1 MRQISIN
8 LFAFFSYLCTQVK
21 WASYGRRFQGYN
33 KFITYTKD
41 MRKSILIASAI
52 GCAAIMS
59 SCSKLGELSSDNF
72 KVNPTPLEAV
82 GGEVSATINGVFP
95 EKYMKKKAVVTVT
108 PVLKYEGGEA
118 VGQSATFQ
126 GEKVEG
132 NGTEISYKV
141 GGTYTMKT
149 NFKYV
154 PAMMKSDLYARF
166 EATLGKK
173 TVSVPEVKIG
183 YGVLSTSELLN
194 LCTITASTAPD
205 AFQRVIEQK
214 QEANIKFLIGQAN
227 LRTSELSSVSIQDL
241 VKILKEI
248 NDMQEERAL
257 QNIEVSAYASPDGS
271 FELNEKLAEKRQD
284 VSSNY
289 LQKQLK
295 TIQMDADIDT
305 KFTAED
311 WEGFQELVNA
321 SNLQDKDVILRVLS
335 MYQDPEE
342 REQQIRNMSSV
353 FTEIADGILPE
364 LRRARLIVNYEVI
377 GRSDEQIIEQFAQ
390 DASKLSVEELLY
402 GGNMLVEDAATRKQ
416 WYEKTAAIYP
426 NDYRAYNNLAQLAI
440 MEGNLT
446 TAQNWL
452 QKAQGI
458 NAKAPEVN
466 ANQAIIAIKN
476 GDNAKAETSMGQA
489 SGSDTFNEVLGNLNI
504 AKGNFAQAQQ
514 NLAQTQTNSAALSQ
528 ILNKDYAAA
537 QKTLAAIK
545 TPDAI
550 TSYLKAILAARTS
563 DTGALKSNLKA
574 AIASDPSLKE
584 RAANDLEF
592 AKYQNTIADLVK

>member
-1 MRQISIN
+1 MKKNI
-8 LFAFFSYLCTQVK
+8 FFLMMVT
-21 WASYGRRFQGYN
+21 
-33 KFITYTKD
+33 
-41 MRKSILIASAI
+41 
-52 GCAAIMS
+52 AAMVIS
-59 SCSKLGELSSDNF
+59 SCGKLGDLGADNF
-72 KVNPTPLEAV
+72 KVNPTPLVAI
-82 GGEVSATINGVFP
+82 GGEVPATINGVFP

-108 PVLKYEGGEA
+108 PVLKYNGGEA

-132 NGTEISYKV
+132 NGTEINYKV

-154 PAMMKSDLYARF
+154 PAMQNSELYARF
-166 EATLGKK
+166 EAKLGKK
-173 TVSVPEVKIG
+173 TVSIPEVKIG
-183 YGVLSTSELLN
+183 YGVLATSELVKR
-194 LCTITASTAPD
+194 CPITASTAPD

-227 LRTSELSSVSIQDL
+227 LRSSELSSISIQDL

-271 FELNEKLAEKRQD
+271 YDLNERLAEKRQD
-284 VSSNY
+284 VSTNY
-289 LQKQLK
+289 LKKELK
-295 TIQMDADIDT
+295 KIKMDVDVDT

-311 WEGFQELVNA
+311 WEGFQELVSK

-377 GRSDEQIIEQFAQ
+377 GRSDDQILSQYKEN
-390 DASKLSVEELLY
+390 ASVLSVEELLY
-402 GGNMLVEDAATRKQ
+402 AANMLVEDVATRKQ
-416 WYEKTAAIYP
+416 WYETIVKIYP
-426 NDYRAYNNLAQLAI
+426 NDYRAYNNLAQISI
-440 MEGNLT
+440 MEGNT
-446 TAQNWL
+446 TAAQSWL
-452 QKAQGI
+452 QKAK
-458 NAKAPEVN
+458 NVSSKAPEVN
-466 ANQAIIAIKN
+466 ANLAIIAIKS
-476 GDNAKAETSMGQA
+476 GDLAKAEVLMAQA

-504 AKGNFAQAQQ
+504 AKGNYTQAQQ
-514 NLAQTQTNSAALSQ
+514 NLENTQTNSAALVL
-528 ILNKDYAAA
+528 ILNNDYAGA
-537 QKTLAAIK
+537 QKTLSSIK
-545 TPDAI
+545 TPDAT

-574 AIASDPSLKE
+574 AVTSDSSLKAY
-584 RAANDLEF
+584 AANDLEF
-592 AKYQNTIADLVK
+592 AKYKSTIADLVK

>member
-1 MRQISIN
+1 
-8 LFAFFSYLCTQVK
+8 
-21 WASYGRRFQGYN
+21 
-33 KFITYTKD
+33 
-41 MRKSILIASAI
+41 MRKSYLIASVL

-59 SCSKLGELSSDNF
+59 SCSKLGDLSADNF
-72 KVNPTPLEAV
+72 KVTPTPLEAV
-82 GGEVSATINGVFP
+82 GGDVAATINGVFP

-154 PAMMKSDLYARF
+154 PAMIKSDLYARF
-166 EATLGKK
+166 EAKLGKK

-183 YGVLSTSELLN
+183 YGVLSTSELLGR
-194 LCTITASTAPD
+194 CTITASTAPD

-257 QNIEVSAYASPDGS
+257 QSIEVSAYASPDGS
-271 FELNEKLAEKRQD
+271 FDLNEKLAEKRQD

-289 LQKQLK
+289 LGKQLK
-295 TIQMDADIDT
+295 KINMDAEVDT

-311 WEGFQELVNA
+311 WEGFQELVSK

-364 LRRARLIVNYEVI
+364 LRRARLIVSYEVI

-402 GGNMLVEDAATRKQ
+402 GGNMLVEDATTRKQ
-416 WYEKTAAIYP
+416 WYEKTIEIYP

-452 QKAQGI
+452 QKAKAV
-458 NAKAPEVN
+458 NAKASEVN
-466 ANQAIIAIKN
+466 ANMAIIAIKN
-476 GDNAKAETSMGQA
+476 DDIQKAETLMGQA

-545 TPDAI
+545 TPDAT
-550 TSYLKAILAARTS
+550 TSYLKAVLAARTS
-563 DTGALKSNLKA
+563 DTGALKSNLKV
-574 AIASDPSLKE
+574 AIASDSSLKE

>member
-1 MRQISIN
+1 M
-8 LFAFFSYLCTQVK
+8 YLCARKQEDAFLVTN
-21 WASYGRRFQGYN
+21 RYN
-33 KFITYTKD
+33 NIINNTMKKN
-41 MRKSILIASAI
+41 ILFMMAVA
-52 GCAAIMS
+52 GTAMFS
-59 SCSKLGELSSDNF
+59 SCGKLGDLSADNF
-72 KVNPTPLEAV
+72 KVTPTPLEAI
-82 GGEVSATINGVFP
+82 GGEVPATINGVFP

-118 VGQSATFQ
+118 LGQSATFQ

-132 NGTEISYKV
+132 NATEISYKV

-154 PAMMKSDLYARF
+154 PAMLNSELYARF
-166 EATLGKK
+166 EAKLGKK

-183 YGVLSTSELLN
+183 YGVLSTSELLSR
-194 LCTITASTAPD
+194 CAITASTAPD

-241 VKILKEI
+241 VNILKEI

-257 QNIEVSAYASPDGS
+257 QNIEVSAYASPDGNY
-271 FELNEKLAEKRQD
+271 ELNEKLAEKRQS
-284 VSSNY
+284 VSSTY
-289 LQKQLK
+289 LGKQLK
-295 TIQMDADIDT
+295 KINMDAEVDA

-311 WEGFQELVNA
+311 WEGFQELVSK

-377 GRSDEQIIEQFAQ
+377 GRSDDQIIAQFQ
-390 DASKLSVEELLY
+390 EDASKLSIEELLY
-402 GGNMLVEDAATRKQ
+402 GGNLLIEGANARKQ
-416 WYEKTAAIYP
+416 WYETTVKLYP

-440 MEGNLT
+440 MEGNVT
-446 TAQNWL
+446 AAQNWL
-452 QKAQGI
+452 DKAK
-458 NAKAPEVN
+458 NVSNKTPEAY
-466 ANQAIIAIKN
+466 ANLAILAMKN
-476 GDNAKAETSMGQA
+476 GEVAKAETFMGQA
-489 SGSDTFNEVLGNLNI
+489 SGSDTFNEILGNLNI
-504 AKGNFAQAQQ
+504 AKGNYPQAQQ
-514 NLAQTQTNSAALSQ
+514 NLTKTQTNSAALAH

-537 QKTLAAIK
+537 QKTLAAIN
-545 TPDAI
+545 TPDAT

-574 AIASDPSLKE
+574 AIISDSSLKA

-592 AKYQNTIADLVK
+592 AKYKETIADLVK

>member
-1 MRQISIN
+1 MM
-8 LFAFFSYLCTQVK
+8 AV
-21 WASYGRRFQGYN
+21 
-33 KFITYTKD
+33 
-41 MRKSILIASAI
+41 I
-52 GCAAIMS
+52 GTAMFS
-59 SCSKLGELSSDNF
+59 SCGKLGDLSADNF
-72 KVNPTPLEAV
+72 KVNPTPLEAI
-82 GGEVSATINGVFP
+82 GGEVPATINGIFP
-95 EKYMKKKAVVTVT
+95 EKYMKKKAIVTVT

-126 GEKVEG
+126 GEKVED
-132 NGTEISYKV
+132 NNTEISYKV

-149 NFKYV
+149 NFQYI
-154 PAMMKSDLYARF
+154 PAMLNSELYARF
-166 EATLGKK
+166 DAKLGKK
-173 TVSVPEVKIG
+173 TVSIPEVKIG
-183 YGVLSTSELLN
+183 YGVLATSELLSR
-194 LCTITASTAPD
+194 CTITASTAPD

-241 VKILKEI
+241 VSILKEI

-257 QNIEVSAYASPDGS
+257 QNIEVSAYASPDGNYD
-271 FELNEKLAEKRQD
+271 LNEKLAEKRQT
-284 VSSNY
+284 VSSNF
-289 LQKQLK
+289 LGKQLK
-295 TIQMDADIDT
+295 KINMDAEVDT

-311 WEGFQELVNA
+311 WDGFQELVSK

-377 GRSDEQIIEQFAQ
+377 GRSDDQIVAQFQ
-390 DASKLSVEELLY
+390 EDASKLSIEELLY
-402 GGNMLVEDAATRKQ
+402 GGNILMEEANARKQ
-416 WYEKTAAIYP
+416 WYETTVKLYP

-440 MEGNLT
+440 MEGNIT
-446 TAQNWL
+446 AAQNWL
-452 QKAQGI
+452 NKAK
-458 NAKAPEVN
+458 NAGNKTPEVY
-466 ANQAIIAIKN
+466 ANLAILAMKS
-476 GDNAKAETSMGQA
+476 GDVAKAETYMGQA

-504 AKGNFAQAQQ
+504 AKGNYTQAQQ
-514 NLAQTQTNSAALSQ
+514 NLAKTNTNSAALAH

-537 QKTLAAIK
+537 QKTLAAIS
-545 TPDAI
+545 TPDA
-550 TSYLKAILAARTS
+550 TTCYLKAVLAARTS

-574 AIASDPSLKE
+574 AVTEDSSLKA

-592 AKYQNTIADLVK
+592 AKYKETIADLVK